1 MTAHRLNSISLKRKQ
16 LVANQIILWRHG
28 QTDWNVAN
36 KFQGHTDIPLNEVG
50 IFQAGHAAPLI
61 SAMNPT
67 AILASDLSR
76 AQSTAHA
83 LVKLTGLEV
92 TTDARLRETNCGNW
106 EGLTGEEIRAVD
118 LDNLKE
124 WSLGGDN
131 PAGGIG
137 ERRSEVGARGFAAIS
152 DFLKGKD
159 NQRLVVATH
168 GGTSRAII
176 GTYLDLPIPYW
187 SRIGGL
193 SNAQWSI
200 LDHSPKGWLLVE
212 HNAGSI
218 PEPVYGEE
226 SGAVIPDSVR

>member
-1 MTAHRLNSISLKRKQ
+1 MTAHTSNSRQSKRKS

-28 QTDWNVAN
+28 QTEWNVAN

-50 IFQAGHAAPLI
+50 KFQAAHAAPLI
-61 SAMNPT
+61 AAMDPT
-67 AILASDLSR
+67 MIIASDLIR
-76 AQSTAHA
+76 AQSTAHE
-83 LVKLTGLEV
+83 LVKLIGLEV
-92 TTDARLRETNCGNW
+92 FTDSRLRETNCGNW
-106 EGLTGEEIRAVD
+106 EGLTGDEIRKID
-118 LDNLKE
+118 LANLRE
-124 WSLGGDN
+124 WSMGGDN

-137 ERRSEVGARGFAAIS
+137 ERRSEVGARGVAAITEA
-152 DFLKGKD
+152 LAGKD

-168 GGTSRAII
+168 GGTSRTII
-176 GTYLDLPIPYW
+176 GSFLDLPIPYW
-187 SRIGGL
+187 SRVGGL

-200 LDHSPKGWLLVE
+200 LEESPKGWLLVE

>member
-1 MTAHRLNSISLKRKQ
+1 VKKP

-50 IFQAGHAAPLI
+50 KFQATHAAPLI
-61 SAMNPT
+61 SAVSPT
-67 AILASDLSR
+67 MIIASDLIR
-76 AQSTAHA
+76 AQATAHE

-92 TTDARLRETNCGNW
+92 ITDSRLRETNCGNW
-106 EGLTGEEIRAVD
+106 EGLTGDEIRKVD
-118 LDNLKE
+118 LENLRE

-137 ERRSEVGARGFAAIS
+137 ERRSEVAERAIAAITEA
-152 DFLKGKD
+152 LVGKD
-159 NQRLVVATH
+159 NQRIVAATH
-168 GGTSRAII
+168 GGTARTVI
-176 GTYLDLPIPYW
+176 GSYLSLPIPFW

-200 LDHSPKGWLLVE
+200 LDDSPKGWLLVE

-226 SGAVIPDSVR
+226 SGGVIPDSVR

>member
-1 MTAHRLNSISLKRKQ
+1 MTAHTSNSRQSKRKS

-28 QTDWNVAN
+28 QTEWNVAN

-50 IFQAGHAAPLI
+50 KFQAAHAAPLI
-61 SAMNPT
+61 AAMDPT
-67 AILASDLSR
+67 MIIASDLIR
-76 AQSTAHA
+76 AQSTAHE

-92 TTDARLRETNCGNW
+92 FIDSRLRETNCGNW
-106 EGLTGEEIRAVD
+106 EGLTGDEIRKID
-118 LDNLKE
+118 LANLRE
-124 WSLGGDN
+124 WSMGGDN

-137 ERRSEVGARGFAAIS
+137 ERRSEVGARGVAAITEA
-152 DFLKGKD
+152 LAGKD

-168 GGTSRAII
+168 GGTSRTII
-176 GTYLDLPIPYW
+176 GSFLDLPIPYW
-187 SRIGGL
+187 SRVGGL

-200 LDHSPKGWLLVE
+200 LEESPKGWLLVE